1 MWMQSY
7 IRCDQLKIDGVRI
20 FNHSNLNN
28 DMMDIDGCRDVI
40 ITRVTGDS
48 DDDGI
53 TFKSTCDRM
62 SENIIVSDC
71 LLSSHCNAPEIWDRD
86 DRRIQKCGY

>member
-1 MWMQSY
+1 MWFANSRYINITGIELRNSALWMQSY
-7 IRCDQLKIDGVRI
+7 IRCDQLKIDGVSI

-62 SENIIVSDC
+62 SENIIV
-71 LLSSHCNAPEIWDRD
+71 
-86 DRRIQKCGY
+86 